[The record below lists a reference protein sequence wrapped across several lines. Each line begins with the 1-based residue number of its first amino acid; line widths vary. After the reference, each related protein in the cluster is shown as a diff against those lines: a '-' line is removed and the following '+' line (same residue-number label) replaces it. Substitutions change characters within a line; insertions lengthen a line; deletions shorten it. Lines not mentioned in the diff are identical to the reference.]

1 MSSVASRVWMID
13 GQVPL
18 PRQLELPPEDFLLN
32 RTGREVVVVVE
43 PDLSE
48 GHRAVRV
55 ELGVQPGHRRI
66 EIVAVLPGLVR
77 MDADREPHLRPHGS
91 HPAGT
96 LQLRAVARRQDHHR
110 AGKTGT
116 PGPGDD
122 VVEIAGEFFAGEV
135 AVRVDH

>member
-1 MSSVASRVWMID
+1 M
-13 GQVPL
+13 
-18 PRQLELPPEDFLLN
+18 
-32 RTGREVVVVVE
+32 VVE

-77 MDADREPHLRPHGS
+77 MDADREPHLRPRGS
-91 HPAGT
+91 HPAGA

-110 AGKTGT
+110 AGKTGAA
-116 PGPGDD
+116 GPLDD
-122 VVEIAGEFFAGEV
+122 GVEIAGEFFAGEV
-135 AVRVDH
+135 AMGVDHDK